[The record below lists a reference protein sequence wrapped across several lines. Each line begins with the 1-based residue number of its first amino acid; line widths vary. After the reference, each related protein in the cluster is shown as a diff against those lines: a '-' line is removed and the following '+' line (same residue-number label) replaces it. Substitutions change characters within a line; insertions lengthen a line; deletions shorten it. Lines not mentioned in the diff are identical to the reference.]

1 MSKRE
6 ELIQRMV
13 DEEPPEMRAR
23 LFGMSMAD
31 NVAMMPRPLVELL
44 SAEISTI
51 CVSLVHTCMRHP
63 EWMMAVVRDTD
74 WFEKIG
80 TEEEYEEVLETV
92 LLMYPL
98 PRMEVRDGLAAE
110 VE

>member
-1 MSKRE
+1 MSRSRE
-6 ELIQRMV
+6 ELIQKLV
-13 DEEPPEMRAR
+13 AEEPAEMRAR
-23 LFGMSMAD
+23 LFGMSMSD

-44 SAEISTI
+44 AAEITTI
-51 CVSLVHTCMRHP
+51 CVSLIHTCMRHP
-63 EWMMAVVRDTD
+63 EWMMAVVRDTE
-74 WFEKIG
+74 WFKEISV
-80 TEEEYEEVLETV
+80 EEYEEVLETV